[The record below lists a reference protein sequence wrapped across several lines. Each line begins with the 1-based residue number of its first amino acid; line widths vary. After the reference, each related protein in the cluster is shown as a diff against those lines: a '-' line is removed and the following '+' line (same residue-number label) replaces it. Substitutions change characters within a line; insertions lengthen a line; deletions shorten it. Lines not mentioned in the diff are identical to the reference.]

1 MNFESLGNIGDFV
14 GGIGVIV
21 TLAYLALQIRQNTAA
36 TKADSYQSVIALAS
50 EWSRDLSL
58 DAEICDVLDRGARDL
73 GSLDHIERIRFTLAM
88 SSHFRNMENLHHKFL
103 SGNVDA
109 SVWNGWA
116 NRTLAFMDA
125 PGTRAWWEL
134 NASAFSA
141 DFRGF
146 ILSAPER
153 AEVPEAFGLDIPQ

>member
-88 SSHFRNMENLHHKFL
+88 L
-103 SGNVDA
+103 
-109 SVWNGWA
+109 
-116 NRTLAFMDA
+116 
-125 PGTRAWWEL
+125 
-134 NASAFSA
+134 
-141 DFRGF
+141 
-146 ILSAPER
+146 
-153 AEVPEAFGLDIPQ
+153 